1 MYRQNVCILMNNIRD
16 AVPTH
21 TPTPTPWLHFIL
33 RQIYPQIKSKYSA
46 KIKKYV
52 GPLIM
57 LSHVGVAACI
67 SDADNIQKTGN
78 WIFLATFLP
87 TIALYFS
94 ICAAA
99 KNHDSSI
106 QQYFVIKSRRNLVSR
121 VLQRK
126 WMLDLW
132 HRFESNEKIKS
143 YVWYLTFIS
152 IRSMRPAIQPIA
164 SSPATAEQHT
174 YSFNR

>member
-1 MYRQNVCILMNNIRD
+1 MLLYYGQHKHQRLTVNCISNKKNAFMYRQNVCILMNNIRD

-21 TPTPTPWLHFIL
+21 TPTPTPRLHFIL

-126 WMLDLW
+126 
-132 HRFESNEKIKS
+132 
-143 YVWYLTFIS
+143 
-152 IRSMRPAIQPIA
+152 
-164 SSPATAEQHT
+164 
-174 YSFNR
+174 